1 MTMTIARTYRRST
14 RTSWRLTRGA
24 LLSLAVLTLPLTAGA
39 ATIRVTVSQGRDVL
53 VLRVG
58 QGPAASLVTASTDSV
73 LDAQRLAPGV
83 FDRQAHILYTANPYD
98 GARSQVRAIDVRTG
112 RMLHSIIVPGY
123 YSTQNGDYPSAAL
136 NPSVN
141 GTNGT
146 MRQAFPRGIAGHRPP
161 LRGLPAL
168 PERPAPGF
176 APINTAETLTALSFN
191 GRWLALRDAA
201 PGGANTHAIV
211 LDTARLRVVSTLDLR
226 GQFGLDAVNADGG
239 MLYLLQS
246 LPGRGAKAYQVRVYD
261 VRAHRLE
268 PNPLRDA
275 DDHDSSTLRGVS
287 WTRVWSPRGDWLFTL
302 YVQPGRQGAFIHAL
316 GVERHAVHCIMLP
329 DQGPAAATDLAHYTL
344 AVSPDATTLY
354 AVNPVLGRLVVV
366 RGGLPYGAR
375 MGLTLARRDGSPARM
390 LTPAALS
397 RDGATMYVATD
408 RGVWALD
415 TRAPRVRATYLPDHA
430 VSSVTLSRDGQRL
443 YALQPA
449 QDRVMVLDAM
459 SGRIEGSVF
468 VGSAARGIERI
479 LTQG

>member
-1 MTMTIARTYRRST
+1 MRPPV
-14 RTSWRLTRGA
+14 RLPLMLVA
-24 LLSLAVLTLPLTAGA
+24 LLSLVAVALPVQAAISGAGRHD
-39 ATIRVTVSQGRDVL
+39 IV
-53 VLRVG
+53 VLRSG
-58 QGPAASLVTASTDSV
+58 QDPYTSLV
-73 LDAQRLAPGV
+73 AQPVAPGS
-83 FDRQAHILYTANPYD
+83 P
-98 GARSQVRAIDVRTG
+98 ARPLPTGLLDRTG
-112 RMLHSIIVPGY
+112 RTLYVATLQDGVHSVVRAVDASSGRTLRSVTVAGNY
-123 YSTQNGDYPSAAL
+123 MTQNGDYPPAL
-136 NPSVN
+136 LGGLPTGGTARTPS
-141 GTNGT
+141 GSG
-146 MRQAFPRGIAGHRPP
+146 P
-161 LRGLPAL
+161 RGLPRAL
-168 PERPAPGF
+168 PAAF
-176 APINTAETLTALSFN
+176 APDTTATLAALSFN
-191 GRWLALRDAA
+191 GRWLALRDAVA
-201 PGGANTHAIV
+201 GQSDTHAIV
-211 LDTARLRVVSTLDLR
+211 IDTATMRVVARIHLAGR
-226 GQFGLDAVNADGG
+226 YGLDAIDSQGAS
-239 MLYLLQS
+239 LYLLQI
-246 LPGRGAKAYQVRVYD
+246 LGVQAYSVRVYD
-261 VRAHRLE
+261 LRQHRLE
-268 PNPLRDA
+268 ARPLREAGETDP
-275 DDHDSSTLRGVS
+275 TLRGVS
-287 WTRVWSPRGDWLFTL
+287 WTRAWSPRGDWLFTL

-468 VGSAARGIERI
+468 VGIAARGIERI